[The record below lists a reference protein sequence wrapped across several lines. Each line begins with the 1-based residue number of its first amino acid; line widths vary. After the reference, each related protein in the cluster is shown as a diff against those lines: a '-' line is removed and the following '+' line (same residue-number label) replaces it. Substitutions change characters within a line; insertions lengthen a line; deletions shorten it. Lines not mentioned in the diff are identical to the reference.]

1 MPVTN
6 SQLKRSP
13 YTKRYTGMN
22 MMTSVLFLITDK
34 QLNSEFIQLYMK
46 LGYCDDKKSLVTF
59 YGW

>member
-1 MPVTN
+1 
-6 SQLKRSP
+6 
-13 YTKRYTGMN
+13 